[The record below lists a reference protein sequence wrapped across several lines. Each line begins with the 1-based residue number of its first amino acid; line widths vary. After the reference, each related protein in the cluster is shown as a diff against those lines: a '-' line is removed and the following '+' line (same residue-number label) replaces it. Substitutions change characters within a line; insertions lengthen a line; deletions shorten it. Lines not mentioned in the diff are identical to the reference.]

1 MRRNLT
7 LRIPRR
13 RRFRKPSSGG
23 AISGPQQ
30 VVWAPQ
36 SGPQS
41 SFISCPVFEV
51 CFGGSRGGGKTEG
64 SLGDWLEHAS
74 TYGQHAIGI
83 FIRRKLTQL
92 EEVIA
97 RTRTIFPLLGAK
109 YRDQKHEWEFPNGAR
124 LKFRYLERDTDADE
138 YQGHSYT
145 RVYVEEATNFPSP
158 EPINKLR
165 ATLRSAVGV
174 PVGMRLTC
182 NPGGPGH
189 SWVKARYIAP
199 NKKGFQILKEKFR
212 NPFSG
217 EELELER
224 VYIPSRIT
232 DNPLLMRNDPL
243 YIARLQQQG
252 SAQLVKAWLEGDWD
266 IVLGAFFDC
275 FDSSKHVLS
284 EDWVDEIPRDSLKF
298 RAFDWGSAKPFSVG
312 WYVVSDGNWGLP
324 RGALFKYRE
333 WYGTNGQ
340 PNVGLK
346 MFAEDVASGIL
357 EREKGEY
364 VRYGVAD
371 PQIFVRDGGPSI
383 GERMLMKKCA
393 FRPADRKRKVGW
405 DQLRRYLEGEDGIP
419 MIYFAESCEATIR
432 TIPTIQHD
440 DHDSEDV
447 DTDSEDHAAD
457 ETRYGVM
464 SRPWIP
470 KQIIHI
476 PTGEKNP
483 GDMTFGE
490 LTKKFL
496 DSRREAREEFRV

>member
-1 MRRNLT
+1 MPDN
-7 LRIPRR
+7 
-13 RRFRKPSSGG
+13 
-23 AISGPQQ
+23 QQ
-30 VVWAPQ
+30 VIWSPQ
-36 SGPQS
+36 AGPQS
-41 SFISCPVFEV
+41 DFISCPVFEV

-64 SLGDWLEHAS
+64 SLGDWLDHAS
-74 TYGQHAIGI
+74 TYGEHAIGI

-97 RTRTIFPLLGAK
+97 RTRNIFPLLGAK
-109 YRDQKHEWEFPNGAR
+109 YKEQKHEWEFPNRAR
-124 LKFRYLERDTDADE
+124 LKFRYLERDVDADE

-189 SWVKARYIAP
+189 QWVKDRYIAP
-199 NKKGFQILKEKFR
+199 NKRGYQILKEYFK

-217 EELELER
+217 EDLEIER

-252 SAQLVKAWLEGDWD
+252 SAMLVKAWLEGDWD

-275 FDSSKHVLS
+275 FDAGKHIL
-284 EDWVDEIPRDSLKF
+284 EDQWEERIPKDALRF
-298 RAFDWGSAKPFSVG
+298 AAFDWGSAKPFSVG
-312 WYVVSDGNWGLP
+312 WYAVSDGNWGLP
-324 RGALFKYRE
+324 KGALLKYRE
-333 WYGTNGQ
+333 WYGWNGT

-346 MFAEDVASGIL
+346 MFAETVAEGIL
-357 EREKGEY
+357 EREKGEII
-364 VRYGVAD
+364 RYRVAD

-383 GERMLMKKCA
+383 GERMLVKKCA
-393 FRPADRKRKVGW
+393 MRPADRKRKVGW
-405 DQLRRYLEGEDGIP
+405 DQLRSRLMGEGGEP
-419 MIYFAESCEATIR
+419 MIYFLESCEATIR
-432 TIPTIQHD
+432 TLPTIQHD
-440 DHDSEDV
+440 EHDAEDV

-464 SRPWIP
+464 SRPYIP
-470 KQIIHI
+470 RAVTVTTSGVDRL
-476 PTGEKNP
+476 PAE
-483 GDMTFGE
+483 MTFGQ
-490 LTKKFL
+490 LR
-496 DSRREAREEFRV
+496 DSHLEKARSLREDMRI